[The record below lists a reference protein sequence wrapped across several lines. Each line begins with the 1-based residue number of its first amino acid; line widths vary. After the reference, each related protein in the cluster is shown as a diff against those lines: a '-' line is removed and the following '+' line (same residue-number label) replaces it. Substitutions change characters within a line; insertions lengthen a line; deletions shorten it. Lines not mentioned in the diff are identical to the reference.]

1 MPELVINL
9 KVSRKELQTIENA
22 LFNHLKYLEEEMDK
36 NPNNTTTQRVAALE
50 LRPTQELLQTFR
62 GFHE

>member
-9 KVSRKELQTIENA
+9 KVNRKELQTIENA
-22 LFNHLKYLEEEMDK
+22 LFNHLKFLEEEMEK
-36 NPNNTTTQRVAALE
+36 ANPDFRRAAALE